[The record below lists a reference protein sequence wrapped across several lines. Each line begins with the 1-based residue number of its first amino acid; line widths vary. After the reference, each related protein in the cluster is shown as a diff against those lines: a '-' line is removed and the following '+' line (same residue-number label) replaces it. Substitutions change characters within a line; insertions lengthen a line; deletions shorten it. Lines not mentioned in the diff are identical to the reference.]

1 MDHGRSRVSCFAIQ
15 DLVLILLQQVAKS
28 FVILQ
33 KMSKL
38 DFYYRL

>member
-1 MDHGRSRVSCFAIQ
+1 MDHGRSRVSYFVTR
-15 DLVLILLQQVAKS
+15 DLVLILLQQVGKS

-33 KMSKL
+33 NIPKL